1 MKPRRSSRRSPE
13 VTRMKKLRP
22 STWLEIAAL
31 CAGCFA
37 LLYFLPDEDARAQ
50 RSGGKVFAAPRAEGA
65 SGAGAPGS
73 VAVEQKL
80 SELLAGVATGQV
92 GEEQRASAQREL
104 MSLLEQASIG
114 DAPNRARAS
123 GMVVQQLFDQAKQQQ
138 PTDTLSGRQRQAIR
152 AVAKELTRQLLAMA
166 VPGGV
171 ALGADSIVTELPA
184 GYERINWKQI
194 GGFPYREGVA
204 LPVEVTDLNKRDVGV
219 AGFMLTLGDT
229 DDIREFILVE
239 SLWGCC
245 FGTVP
250 DVNQSIV
257 VRMKGDA
264 RVEYTSAPILVTG
277 AFEVGEDRQGGYVAS
292 LYRVEDARVR
302 TIQ

>member
-1 MKPRRSSRRSPE
+1 
-13 VTRMKKLRP
+13 MKKLRR
-22 STWLEIAAL
+22 STLLEILAL
-31 CAGCFA
+31 CVGCFT
-37 LLYFLPDEDARAQ
+37 LLYLLPDEDEAGSRTG
-50 RSGGKVFAAPRAEGA
+50 SKVFAAPRAEGA
-65 SGAGAPGS
+65 AASAGAPGS
-73 VAVEQKL
+73 PAIERKL
-80 SELLAGVATGQV
+80 GELLAGVATGSIAEDRRSEIQH
-92 GEEQRASAQREL
+92 EL
-104 MSLLEQASIG
+104 MALLEQANIG
-114 DAPNRARAS
+114 DAPGRARAS
-123 GMVVQQLFDQAKQQQ
+123 GLVVQQLFDQSKQQRVN
-138 PTDTLSGRQRQAIR
+138 DSLSNRQRQAI
-152 AVAKELTRQLLAMA
+152 AAMAKELTRQLLAMA

-171 ALGADSIVTELPA
+171 AQGADSIVTELPA
-184 GYERINWKQI
+184 GYQRINWKLI

-204 LPVEVTDLNKRDVGV
+204 LPVEVTDLNAQSVGV

-229 DDIREFILVE
+229 EDIREFILVE

-264 RVEYTSAPILVTG
+264 RIEYTTAPILVTG
-277 AFEVGEDRQGGYVAS
+277 AFEVGEERQAGYVAS